1 MQRRRT
7 NMSDGKSVKE
17 ETQQSLVENEVKEH
31 DLPWHMHDV
40 YKDAYDYHAHK
51 QAHVTQV
58 F

>member
-1 MQRRRT
+1 
-7 NMSDGKSVKE
+7 MSDGRSVKE